1 MKRLWEIGKDV
12 LIALLA
18 AAILVLTVL
27 ALPSRFVQ
35 QTPWLATILKPFASV
50 LGMQEADLTYQQAAV
65 SVPDAAQPL
74 AITVKNAAGRCSYQ
88 YDFTSLDAAYQS
100 LGSALGQALDT
111 AETPEESTL
120 AKLYT
125 AMTGEGVLFEY
136 PAAIPAGVLASWLDA
151 QMDGDTPQA
160 SVYFLSIQE
169 GSVRLYLAG
178 DACYVCQTSLSA
190 DTLMQLLDTF
200 RPDGSFFAMEDTS
213 GRYDRLDR
221 CSLLPA
227 GTVSVP
233 ETAAANPVTSPLVTA
248 LASRLGFNPYGD
260 ASYTDAAGST
270 WFTETSSSLR
280 VASNGAVTLR
290 NSLQTDRRF
299 ALASDAPGEIIEAA
313 RALLTEITAD
323 CPGDSRLYL
332 SSFTQTDGVTVCTF
346 DYVVSGVPVVQK
358 DGPAA
363 SFTFSDSAL
372 TEAEVLLRAYTPAAA
387 QLTLMPAAQAAV
399 IVPEGTKLAACYA
412 DEGQDSLTAGWKS

>member
-1 MKRLWEIGKDV
+1 V
-12 LIALLA
+12 
-18 AAILVLTVL
+18 
-27 ALPSRFVQ
+27 
-35 QTPWLATILKPFASV
+35 
-50 LGMQEADLTYQQAAV
+50 
-65 SVPDAAQPL
+65 
-74 AITVKNAAGRCSYQ
+74 C
-88 YDFTSLDAAYQS
+88 
-100 LGSALGQALDT
+100 SALGQALDT
-111 AETPEESTL
+111 AEAPEESTL

>member
-1 MKRLWEIGKDV
+1 
-12 LIALLA
+12 
-18 AAILVLTVL
+18 
-27 ALPSRFVQ
+27 
-35 QTPWLATILKPFASV
+35 
-50 LGMQEADLTYQQAAV
+50 
-65 SVPDAAQPL
+65 
-74 AITVKNAAGRCSYQ
+74 
-88 YDFTSLDAAYQS
+88 
-100 LGSALGQALDT
+100 
-111 AETPEESTL
+111 
-120 AKLYT
+120 
-125 AMTGEGVLFEY
+125 
-136 PAAIPAGVLASWLDA
+136 
-151 QMDGDTPQA
+151 
-160 SVYFLSIQE
+160 
-169 GSVRLYLAG
+169 
-178 DACYVCQTSLSA
+178 
-190 DTLMQLLDTF
+190 
-200 RPDGSFFAMEDTS
+200 
-213 GRYDRLDR
+213 
-221 CSLLPA
+221 
-227 GTVSVP
+227 
-233 ETAAANPVTSPLVTA
+233 
-248 LASRLGFNPYGD
+248 
-260 ASYTDAAGST
+260 
-270 WFTETSSSLR
+270 